1 MKKAGKDTKFKE
13 RRQREGKWWIIKVR
27 GEDGELDQVEGEGPG
42 GEHKGSS
49 AHLVPSTAYQIA

>member
-1 MKKAGKDTKFKE
+1 MEKKPSSKE
-13 RRQREGKWWIIKVR
+13 GGRKRGKWWIITVR

-49 AHLVPSTAYQIA
+49 AHLVPSTACQIR